1 MTISILSN
9 QDNLKSKKHA
19 IIVKLSNILTD
30 LNRQLTDNQ
39 KKIVFKNI
47 GNKVNNET
55 PLVNKFR
62 NLC

>member
-39 KKIVFKNI
+39 KKIAFKNI
-47 GNKVNNET
+47 GNNVNNET